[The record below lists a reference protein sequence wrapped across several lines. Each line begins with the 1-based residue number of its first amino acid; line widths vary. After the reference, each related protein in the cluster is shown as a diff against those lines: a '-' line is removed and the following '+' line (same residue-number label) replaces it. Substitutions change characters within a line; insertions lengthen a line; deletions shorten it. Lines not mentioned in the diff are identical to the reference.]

1 MLPNIATGEFFP
13 ACAELA
19 CDAFDYAHSILD
31 RFRDPK
37 FLCLMFVSL
46 RLGSLLLDAP
56 RPVPVSLIAAKA
68 TSVNGGLAITNLFIT
83 SN

>member
-1 MLPNIATGEFFP
+1 
-13 ACAELA
+13 
-19 CDAFDYAHSILD
+19 
-31 RFRDPK
+31 
-37 FLCLMFVSL
+37 MFVSL